1 MEPLSGLDASFLYL
15 ETPTHHMHV
24 EMITVFDSSTVPGGY
39 SFAKMQAQIASRTYQ
54 APVFRRLLVE
64 VPFRLGHPVWVD
76 DPHFDIDYHVRRSA
90 VPSPG
95 GLLELADLAAD
106 IASRQLDRSKPLWE
120 IWVVEGLENGRI
132 AVIAKMHHSTV
143 DGMSGAALL
152 SVLFDLE
159 ADPGPEP
166 EPPEPDGDT
175 RIPSSAELISEA
187 MAARVFRPFELTRDI
202 LRTGQRLLNVR
213 RVRNEPEHRAP
224 QSKAALP
231 LSAPRTSFN
240 STLTR
245 RRQVALSAIG
255 LADVKRLKNATGT
268 TVNDVV
274 LAICTGALR
283 RFLLDGDELPDKP
296 LVAVVPVSVHPDID
310 APYGSNK
317 VSSMFVQLPAHL
329 EDPLDRLV
337 AIREGTKGAKEE
349 HNALGADMLV
359 NWAEHATPNT
369 FAAAARLYSRMRL
382 ADRHRPVAN
391 LIISNVPGPD
401 FPLYLAG
408 AEMVAGF
415 PLGPVMDGLGPQHH
429 HHELPG
435 HALLGPHL
443 LPRDD
448 AQGLEPGRRHPRRP
462 RRAAG
467 RRRTPRSRVPV
478 TPGGRGRRGRRRGAT
493 RRLELPGRPAPGQVG
508 SGHGHG
514 GRTLAHR
521 NGPGVGP
528 LHGVEGQDGVQAGHH
543 EGVGPGGPGHDVAG
557 VVGARGRRSSPGGQV
572 GRTERSGSGR
582 WSAPSRSSC

>member
-15 ETPTHHMHV
+15 ETPTLHMHV
-24 EMITVFDSSTVPGGY
+24 EMVTVFDPSTVPGGY
-39 SFAKMQAQIASRTYQ
+39 SFAKMQAQIASRTFQ

-76 DPHFDIDYHVRRSA
+76 DPHFDIDYHVRRTA

-95 GLLELADLAAD
+95 GLLEVAELAAD

-120 IWVVEGLENGRI
+120 IWVVEGVEHGRI

-166 EPPEPDGDT
+166 EPPEPVGDT

-187 MAARVFRPFELTRDI
+187 MAAKVFRPFELTRDI

-283 RFLLDGDELPDKP
+283 QFLIEGGELPDKP
-296 LVAVVPVSVHPDID
+296 LVAVVPVSVHPDLD

-382 ADRHRPVAN
+382 ADHHRPVAN

-415 PLGPVMDGLGPQHH
+415 PLGPVMDGLGLNITIMSYRGTLYWGLISCPETMPRVWHLAADVPLALD
-429 HHELPG
+429 ELL
-435 HALLGPHL
+435 A
-443 LPRDD
+443 
-448 AQGLEPGRRHPRRP
+448 
-462 RRAAG
+462 AAG
-467 RRRTPRSRVPV
+467 LPPAAFRSDQAAEAVVAAGAHV
-478 TPGGRGRRGRRRGAT
+478 TGT
-493 RRLELPGRPAPGQVG
+493 
-508 SGHGHG
+508 
-514 GRTLAHR
+514 
-521 NGPGVGP
+521 
-528 LHGVEGQDGVQAGHH
+528 
-543 EGVGPGGPGHDVAG
+543 
-557 VVGARGRRSSPGGQV
+557 
-572 GRTERSGSGR
+572 
-582 WSAPSRSSC
+582 

>member
-1 MEPLSGLDASFLYL
+1 MEQLSGLDASFLYL
-15 ETPTHHMHV
+15 ETPTLHMHV
-24 EMITVFDSSTVPGGY
+24 EMVTVFDPSTVPGGY
-39 SFAKMQAQIASRTYQ
+39 SFAKMQAQIASRTHL

-76 DPHFDIDYHVRRSA
+76 DPHFDIKYHVRRSA
-90 VPSPG
+90 VPEPG
-95 GLLELADLAAD
+95 GLRELADLAGD

-120 IWVVEGLENGRI
+120 IWIVEGLADGHI

-166 EPPEPDGDT
+166 EPPNTAPS

-187 MAARVFRPFELTRDI
+187 MAARMFRPFEMTRDI
-202 LRTGQRLLNVR
+202 LRTGQRLLDVR
-213 RVRNEPEHRAP
+213 RVRNEPEHRSP
-224 QSKAALP
+224 QAKAALP

-240 STLTR
+240 GTLTR
-245 RRQVALSAIG
+245 RRQVALAAIG
-255 LADVKRLKNATGT
+255 LPDVKRLKNATGT

-274 LAICTGALR
+274 LAVCTGALR
-283 RFLLDGDELPDKP
+283 RFLIDGDELPDKP
-296 LVAVVPVSVHPDID
+296 LVAVVPVSVQPDHG
-310 APYGSNK
+310 APFGSNK
-317 VSSMFVQLPAHL
+317 VSALFVQLPAHL
-329 EDPLDRLV
+329 DDPMERLV

-415 PLGPVMDGLGPQHH
+415 PLGPVMDGIGVNITIMSYRGVLYWGIISCPETLPKVWELAADIPGALDELLAAAGLGP
-429 HHELPG
+429 
-435 HALLGPHL
+435 ADYSA
-443 LPRDD
+443 DD
-448 AQGLEPGRRHPRRP
+448 
-462 RRAAG
+462 
-467 RRRTPRSRVPV
+467 
-478 TPGGRGRRGRRRGAT
+478 PGGDLADYSADEPADDPGDNPVGD
-493 RRLELPGRPAPGQVG
+493 LPASDITAPTVL
-508 SGHGHG
+508 S
-514 GRTLAHR
+514 
-521 NGPGVGP
+521 
-528 LHGVEGQDGVQAGHH
+528 
-543 EGVGPGGPGHDVAG
+543 
-557 VVGARGRRSSPGGQV
+557 
-572 GRTERSGSGR
+572 
-582 WSAPSRSSC
+582 

>member
-1 MEPLSGLDASFLYL
+1 
-15 ETPTHHMHV
+15 
-24 EMITVFDSSTVPGGY
+24 
-39 SFAKMQAQIASRTYQ
+39 
-54 APVFRRLLVE
+54 
-64 VPFRLGHPVWVD
+64 
-76 DPHFDIDYHVRRSA
+76 
-90 VPSPG
+90 
-95 GLLELADLAAD
+95 
-106 IASRQLDRSKPLWE
+106 
-120 IWVVEGLENGRI
+120 
-132 AVIAKMHHSTV
+132 MHHSTV

-159 ADPGPEP
+159 VDPGPEP
-166 EPPEPDGDT
+166 EPPEMVGDPH
-175 RIPSSAELISEA
+175 IPSSAELISEA
-187 MAARVFRPFELTRDI
+187 VAARLFRPFEMTRDI

-240 STLTR
+240 GTLTR

-274 LAICTGALR
+274 LAVCTGALR
-283 RFLLDGDELPDKP
+283 RFLVEGGELPDKP

-329 EDPLDRLV
+329 DDPLERLV

-415 PLGPVMDGLGPQHH
+415 PLGPVMDGLGLNITIMSYRGILYWGIISCPETMPRVWQLAADIPLALD
-429 HHELPG
+429 ELLDVAG
-435 HALLGPHL
+435 LGPAEFRSTHA
-443 LPRDD
+443 
-448 AQGLEPGRRHPRRP
+448 AQAVE
-462 RRAAG
+462 AAG
-467 RRRTPRSRVPV
+467 MSHPPRPDPGPV
-478 TPGGRGRRGRRRGAT
+478 AAGSARDGHGHRRGAGAHPD
-493 RRLELPGRPAPGQVG
+493 RRPVG
-508 SGHGHG
+508 PVG
-514 GRTLAHR
+514 GR
-521 NGPGVGP
+521 
-528 LHGVEGQDGVQAGHH
+528 
-543 EGVGPGGPGHDVAG
+543 
-557 VVGARGRRSSPGGQV
+557 
-572 GRTERSGSGR
+572 
-582 WSAPSRSSC
+582 